1 MHCRSNINIYR
12 LLIAPLSCLHKIMD
26 EKNNFLPLDQ
36 MQFRVGQ
43 YSNLQI

>member
-26 EKNNFLPLDQ
+26 KNNFLPLDQ